1 MSHGLESSASLF
13 LRPAVGAAV
22 VVGAV
27 EVGVAAVVPV
37 VGVVP
42 DVVPVVVEAAVVL
55 VVVVEL
61 AGHWLTPGGRHGAAC
76 KVYTAVLKSLRNR
89 C

>member
-1 MSHGLESSASLF
+1 MVVAS
-13 LRPAVGAAV
+13 V
-22 VVGAV
+22 VVD
-27 EVGVAAVVPV
+27 EVVIGVVVVVVVVVDV
-37 VGVVP
+37 VG
-42 DVVPVVVEAAVVL
+42 VVPVVVEAGVVL

-61 AGHWLTPGGRHGAAC
+61 AGHWLTPDGRQGAAC

>member
-1 MSHGLESSASLF
+1 MVVAS
-13 LRPAVGAAV
+13 V
-22 VVGAV
+22 VVD
-27 EVGVAAVVPV
+27 EVVIGVVVVVVVVVDV

-42 DVVPVVVEAAVVL
+42 EVVPVVVEAGVVL

-61 AGHWLTPGGRHGAAC
+61 AGHWLTPDGRQGAAC

-89 C
+89 CSAVFHFYFFD